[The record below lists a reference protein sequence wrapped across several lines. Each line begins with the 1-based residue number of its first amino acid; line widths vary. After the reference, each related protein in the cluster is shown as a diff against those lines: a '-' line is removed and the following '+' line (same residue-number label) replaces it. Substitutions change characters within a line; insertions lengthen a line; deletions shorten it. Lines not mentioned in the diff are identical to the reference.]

1 MNTAKHKKTGQLKT
15 EQKAETRQKGKY
27 PSIEAAAIAKME
39 SAKEFIANI
48 DMTLF
53 KKNGPVE

>member
-15 EQKAETRQKGKY
+15 KQKAETRQKGKY
-27 PSIEAAAIAKME
+27 PSIEAASIAKME
-39 SAKEFIANI
+39 AAKEFIANI

-53 KKNGPVE
+53 KKNGPIE

>member
-1 MNTAKHKKTGQLKT
+1 MNMKRHKQSIAVNDN
-15 EQKAETRQKGKY
+15 QPAVAHVKGKY
-27 PSIEAAAIAKME
+27 PSIEAASLAKME

-53 KKNGPVE
+53 KKNGHIE

>member
-1 MNTAKHKKTGQLKT
+1 MNTAKHKKTGQLKPQ
-15 EQKAETRQKGKY
+15 QKAETRQNGKY
-27 PSIEAAAIAKME
+27 PSLEAASIAKME
-39 SAKEFIANI
+39 VAKDFIANI